1 MQKEELEKI
10 NKLLWNNKSKDFL
23 LIGENFEIE
32 NAVYISAKIQ
42 SKDLAIGIDNN
53 SKYIYPQWVKDLEK
67 IDAEKKHL
75 IITDLDTISL
85 DEQEKFIGLLK
96 YKNLN
101 GYSLPENTQII
112 MLAQNQEKVSL
123 KITTYLLIYKIKNN

>member
-32 NAVYISAKIQ
+32 NAVYISANIQ
-42 SKDLAIGIDNN
+42 SKDLAIGIDDN

-112 MLAQNQEKVSL
+112 MLAQNQDKVSL